1 MTSAESSRGQT
12 TRIPI
17 RIGFLKP
24 FFIALGV
31 TSARSYLEL
40 EGDVVRV
47 RLGWSFAA
55 EIPRTSIRS
64 VRRMGHRAWS
74 IGVRGWRGRWLVNGA
89 RGPIVLIEID
99 PTVPARTFRIPFR
112 LRELR
117 VSVDDPDG
125 LVAALAPAHRRSG
138 WRGRA

>member
-1 MTSAESSRGQT
+1 MTPAVSSRGRT

-24 FFIALGV
+24 FFVALGV
-31 TSARSYLEL
+31 TPARSYLDL
-40 EGDVVRV
+40 EDDVVRV

-64 VRRMGHRAWS
+64 VRRVEDRVWS
-74 IGVRGWRGRWLVNGA
+74 IGVHGWRGYWLVKDS

-125 LVAALAPAHRRSG
+125 LVAALTPEHRRSG
-138 WRGRA
+138 WLGRA